1 MVGIVDGIGGIEG
14 IVVGIWREG
23 SGLAGNGGSV
33 VGNVGNAEGFG
44 KEGI

>member
-1 MVGIVDGIGGIEG
+1 MVGIVDAIVEIEG

-23 SGLAGNGGSV
+23 SGGSV